1 MTQKR
6 KRNTPKK
13 YPNPGTGDGANP
25 RHACPKCG
33 RYMYKSKSAFT
44 NDEGKR
50 ESITP
55 NEFCKCGYVVINK
68 VDLKKI
74 PD

>member
-1 MTQKR
+1 
-6 KRNTPKK
+6 
-13 YPNPGTGDGANP
+13 
-25 RHACPKCG
+25 
-33 RYMYKSKSAFT
+33 MYKSKSAFT